1 MRFSTVVAVV
11 LFATIATAAPSTT
24 RASSSHAAADVLSD
38 SEASVSDSV
47 VPLEDNLLPL
57 EPPTLNDVAEF
68 ENIITGNRYA
78 SLDLGVI
85 TSLTFASRFS
95 DQTEEH
101 PSPLSFVS
109 SLFGR
114 QEVPKPQHRR
124 SIRRYVPQFPIYPA
138 SSNILLQKPASL
150 IDSCRFLYFASQLS
164 LYLYLYFIVCHHR
177 FWFFL

>member
-24 RASSSHAAADVLSD
+24 RASSSHAAADVLSN

-68 ENIITGNRYA
+68 ENIISGN
-78 SLDLGVI
+78 
-85 TSLTFASRFS
+85 RFS

-124 SIRRYVPQFPIYPA
+124 SIRRSRHP
-138 SSNILLQKPASL
+138 
-150 IDSCRFLYFASQLS
+150 
-164 LYLYLYFIVCHHR
+164 
-177 FWFFL
+177 